1 VRLVPLDVS
10 GAFAIDAET
19 VRDERG
25 WFARCWDAQ
34 VLADAGLVDRFTQ
47 QSAAWNERAG
57 TVRGLHVA
65 RTPAAEVKIVRCV
78 RGAVLDVILDAR
90 PESPTFGR
98 HAAVHLDERTRRCLY
113 VPAGCAHGYQTL
125 LDATE
130 VAYDIS
136 EPYRADLAAGVAH
149 DDPALSIGWPLDV
162 VALSAR
168 DADLPTLAGYVA
180 ALATEAAR

>member
-1 VRLVPLDVS
+1 VRLVPLDVA

-19 VRDERG
+19 IRDERG

-34 VLADAGLVDRFTQ
+34 VLADSGLVDRFTQ

-57 TVRGLHVA
+57 TLRGLHLA
-65 RTPAAEVKIVRCV
+65 RPPAAEVKIVRCV

-98 HAAVHLDERTRRCLY
+98 HAAVHLDERTRRCVY
-113 VPAGCAHGYQTL
+113 VPVGCAHGYQTL
-125 LDATE
+125 VDATE
-130 VAYDIS
+130 LAYDIS
-136 EPYRADLAAGVAH
+136 EPYRADLAGGVAH
-149 DDPALSIGWPLDV
+149 DDPALSIAWPLDV

-168 DADLPTLAGYVA
+168 DADLPTLAEYVA
-180 ALATEAAR
+180 ARATEAVG